1 MKPSRGGLLLLDRM
15 LVLGMLD
22 ATRTL
27 NVLDDLAIACG
38 GRRAVGLRHCEKGRN
53 MKCSIVEGEGQG
65 IATTR
70 QRMRLGLGGEGG
82 IERRGEEEE
91 VATVAQTASRKE

>member
-1 MKPSRGGLLLLDRM
+1 VAAEGLSDE
-15 LVLGMLD
+15 G
-22 ATRTL
+22 
-27 NVLDDLAIACG
+27 IA
-38 GRRAVGLRHCEKGRN
+38 KSGRN
-53 MKCSIVEGEGQG
+53 KRVDVEVEGKCQG

-82 IERRGEEEE
+82 VERRDEEEE